1 VNRRPQVPARAMRA
15 AVRGLVRPVLG
26 PRTPTAVQRR
36 WLDLVTGPTPLAD
49 GVHVGTGRL
58 GGRPVRVFTPR
69 GGRPGRA
76 VLYLHGG
83 GFTIG
88 SVRTHGALAA
98 HLAAAS
104 DATVHLLDYRLAPE
118 HPFPAAL
125 DDALAA
131 WRELLRAGAEPGRT
145 ALAGD
150 SAGGWLALTAA
161 LRLRDAGDPLPAVLG
176 LVSPWLDLLGTQWP
190 AGRSDAMLRPS
201 WLRRCAADF
210 APGADLAAAEFAPL
224 AKDLGGLPPMVV
236 HVGSEEI
243 LLPDA
248 VRLAVA
254 ARAAGV
260 PVELRRWDG
269 LWHVAHASA
278 GLVPA
283 STAAATAF
291 GAGLAAR
298 LG

>member
-1 VNRRPQVPARAMRA
+1 MARRPQVPARAMRA

-26 PRTPTAVQRR
+26 PRMPTAVQRR
-36 WLDLVTGPTPLAD
+36 WLDLVTGKTPLAD
-49 GVHVGTGRL
+49 GVDVRDGRL
-58 GGRPVRVFTPR
+58 GSRPVRVFTPPH
-69 GGRPGRA
+69 GRPGRA

-88 SVRTHGALAA
+88 SVRTHAALAA
-98 HLAAAS
+98 GLAAAS
-104 DATVHLLDYRLAPE
+104 GATVHLLDYRLAPE
-118 HPFPAAL
+118 HPYPAAP

-131 WRELLRAGAEPGRT
+131 YRTLLADGADPART

-150 SAGGWLALTAA
+150 SAGGWLTLAAA

-176 LVSPWLDLLGTQWP
+176 LVSPWLDLLGTEWP
-190 AGRSDAMLRPS
+190 ADRSDAMLRPS

-210 APGADLAAAEFAPL
+210 APVADLGAAEFAPL

-248 VRLAVA
+248 VRLAVT

-283 STAAATAF
+283 STAAVSALGEA
-291 GAGLAAR
+291 LAAR

>member
-1 VNRRPQVPARAMRA
+1 MRA
-15 AVRGLVRPVLG
+15 VVRGLVRPVLG
-26 PRTPTAVQRR
+26 PRTPVPLQRR
-36 WLDLVTGPTPLAD
+36 WLDLVTGMTPLAD
-49 GVHVGTGRL
+49 GVDVRRGKL
-58 GGRPVRVFTPR
+58 GGRPMEVITPR
-69 GGRPGRA
+69 HGDASRR

-88 SVRTHGALAA
+88 SARTHRALAT
-98 HLAAAS
+98 HLAAATG
-104 DATVHLLDYRLAPE
+104 ATVHLLDYRLAPE
-118 HPFPAAL
+118 HPFPAGL

-131 WRELLRAGAEPGRT
+131 YRELLDDGADPART

-150 SAGGWLALTAA
+150 SAGGWLVLAA
-161 LRLRDAGDPLPAVLG
+161 VQRLRDAGDPLPAVLG
-176 LVSPWLDLLGTQWP
+176 LVSPWLDLLGTAWP
-190 AGRSDAMLRPS
+190 ADRSDAMLRPS
-201 WLRRCAADF
+201 WLRRCAAGF
-210 APGADLAAAEFAPL
+210 APGADLATADLAPL
-224 AKDLGGLPPMVV
+224 EGDLAGLPPMIV

-278 GLVPA
+278 GMVTA
-283 STAAATAF
+283 STTAVHAL
-291 GAGLAAR
+291 GTSLSALLSPADAR
-298 LG
+298 P